1 MVIKD
6 IIYIMVVV
14 LFTVACWLQ
23 VELVPRGVKLLPL
36 GLSTWGLLL
45 LVGSRWNMFHVEID
59 CFMPR
64 NNISSTA
71 YGHDGDS
78 SLRGLS
84 GSPEGLQCTRL
95 GKVHIPSCRVR
106 GRY

>member
-1 MVIKD
+1 
-6 IIYIMVVV
+6 
-14 LFTVACWLQ
+14 
-23 VELVPRGVKLLPL
+23 
-36 GLSTWGLLL
+36 
-45 LVGSRWNMFHVEID
+45 MFHVEID

-71 YGHDGDS
+71 YGHDGGS

-106 GRY
+106 GRYQDSLTSSDVLRPPDLGGQGWKLF